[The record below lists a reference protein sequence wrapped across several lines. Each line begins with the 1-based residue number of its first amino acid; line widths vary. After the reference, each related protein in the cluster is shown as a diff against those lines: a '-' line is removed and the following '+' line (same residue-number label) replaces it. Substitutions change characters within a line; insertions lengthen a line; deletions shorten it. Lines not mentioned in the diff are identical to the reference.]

1 MLKFLIKTYL
11 NQNFLIFLFTILGIF
26 FKQKLISIINLCFR
40 RSYKIFAFNADL
52 FAYEIIFIYW
62 FTMLIQLHYFD
73 IIAAVQDNLLFFYT
87 LEWLVLFTSILFI
100 NYLGVKGLL
109 IINWI
114 FSLLFVISLIFLFP
128 EFNLFNKA
136 IYSEIGDFFKFN
148 VNETISLVLYIDN
161 LNYNFCLLTG
171 LISLCV
177 YLYAYSYMRND
188 LNIINFFF
196 YLKFFVLSMILLLLA
211 GNWVT
216 LLLGWE
222 LIGITSFLLINF
234 WTNKITTLKSAFK
247 AFTFNKISDCFLI
260 IAFLIVLFN
269 KNSLLNG
276 TFIDNNLFFYKNI
289 LLFNIYFEVNDIF
302 LICLLISSFC
312 KSAQFGFHFW
322 LPDSME
328 APVPASAL
336 IHSATLVSAGIYLL
350 LRYNYLFNYSIFLSY
365 IFILISSFTALYG
378 AIISSFQTDVKKILA
393 YSTIS
398 HCGFLMSSI
407 YFCNIYITLLYL
419 FGHGFYKS
427 LSFMCVGNL
436 IQSSNNY
443 QDFRK
448 MGNYSYYNIFE
459 FFFLF
464 ICILNLGSLPFFFNF
479 FTKHFLMNSVNSLN
493 MINLLAITFI
503 YLASFCGIFYSSRLI
518 FYCFLNFKKTHY
530 TFYTINYINNIDLYA
545 VPQKVENSL
554 FALFNILYKSN
565 KLSILSMFI
574 LFLLNILIIIWFMYL
589 YIFDIIFF
597 IEINNYFQ
605 IFFFLNK
612 NFFFFKIIFFYI
624 LYSLLYIFI
633 SYKNKN
639 LFELQYLWL
648 YFILLLL
655 L

>member
-1 MLKFLIKTYL
+1 MNHLKVFLDQLILKGEYKKAVNFIKQNKLNNNVKPNLNFNNNLLKFLIKTYL

-109 IINWI
+109 IINWV

-269 KNSLLNG
+269 KNSLLNS
-276 TFIDNNLFFYKNI
+276 TFIDNNLFFYKN
-289 LLFNIYFEVNDIF
+289 D
-302 LICLLISSFC
+302 
-312 KSAQFGFHFW
+312 
-322 LPDSME
+322 
-328 APVPASAL
+328 
-336 IHSATLVSAGIYLL
+336 L
-350 LRYNYLFNYSIFLSY
+350 LRL
-365 IFILISSFTALYG
+365 
-378 AIISSFQTDVKKILA
+378 
-393 YSTIS
+393 
-398 HCGFLMSSI
+398 
-407 YFCNIYITLLYL
+407 
-419 FGHGFYKS
+419 
-427 LSFMCVGNL
+427 
-436 IQSSNNY
+436 
-443 QDFRK
+443 
-448 MGNYSYYNIFE
+448 
-459 FFFLF
+459 
-464 ICILNLGSLPFFFNF
+464 
-479 FTKHFLMNSVNSLN
+479 
-493 MINLLAITFI
+493 
-503 YLASFCGIFYSSRLI
+503 
-518 FYCFLNFKKTHY
+518 
-530 TFYTINYINNIDLYA
+530 
-545 VPQKVENSL
+545 
-554 FALFNILYKSN
+554 
-565 KLSILSMFI
+565 
-574 LFLLNILIIIWFMYL
+574 
-589 YIFDIIFF
+589 
-597 IEINNYFQ
+597 
-605 IFFFLNK
+605 
-612 NFFFFKIIFFYI
+612 
-624 LYSLLYIFI
+624 
-633 SYKNKN
+633 
-639 LFELQYLWL
+639 
-648 YFILLLL
+648 
-655 L
+655 